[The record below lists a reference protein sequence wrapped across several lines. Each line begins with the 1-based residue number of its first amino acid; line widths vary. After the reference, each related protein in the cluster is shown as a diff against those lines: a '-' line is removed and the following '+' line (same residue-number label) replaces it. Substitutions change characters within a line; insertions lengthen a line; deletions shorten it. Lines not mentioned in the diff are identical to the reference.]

1 MFHQIN
7 SNVHNNSINNSNHHN
22 NNLFEE
28 EYSHTVHTACAL
40 KYCRVFVSVC
50 LYVCVWVCVTL
61 RKNIFQ
67 QISIFLVGAAFTG
80 FLEKS
85 EWEPRENNIRP
96 RKDRERVYF
105 ANRPAFLFHPH
116 DFLPFYDDDL
126 NKHQTER
133 EEREERMR
141 ASFSKR
147 SRCCSSSSC
156 SSSSSSKFVYC
167 SHFTSLELF
176 FSIPNAVV
184 IFVDFAFHSGSQ
196 ISPYALGCPRSATK
210 PRMVFSLKNPP
221 ARAHKK

>member
-105 ANRPAFLFHPH
+105 SNRPAFLFHPH

-133 EEREERMR
+133 RERRED
-141 ASFSKR
+141 A
-147 SRCCSSSSC
+147 
-156 SSSSSSKFVYC
+156 SKF
-167 SHFTSLELF
+167 FQTLPFFFFFFFFLF
-176 FSIPNAVV
+176 LFLFLS
-184 IFVDFAFHSGSQ
+184 FF
-196 ISPYALGCPRSATK
+196 L
-210 PRMVFSLKNPP
+210 LLLLLLLLL
-221 ARAHKK
+221 